1 VLSKNEIG
9 DDLAINLGQVIDNKI
24 GDYLKTDLYHIQ
36 PITPLEFLTDP
47 DEFDQKLDEKKL
59 KKTNNSLLPFH
70 KETLHLMSLP
80 NTLCD

>member
-1 VLSKNEIG
+1 MLSKNKIG
-9 DDLAINLGQVIDNKI
+9 DNLAINLAQVIDNKI
-24 GDYLKTDLYHIQ
+24 GDDLKMDLYLVQ